1 MSEPRFPVDTSDLR
15 LEEAGRAKPRRAK
28 QHKIPWTEIA
38 LGGWFAIA
46 GLIGAFI
53 GTILAQLI

>member
-1 MSEPRFPVDTSDLR
+1 MGGNAMSEPR
-15 LEEAGRAKPRRAK
+15 RAKPGSP
-28 QHKIPWTEIA
+28 IWGYIA

-53 GTILAQLI
+53 GTILAQLL